1 MRYFSFLIF
10 LAIMAYLVWPYVH
23 LYQLNDAVNNNDKA
37 AIENL
42 VDFAEVNKV
51 HKENLK
57 WKSEQM
63 AGGVAKDL
71 IQKGAEFA
79 EMFTGEIDA
88 NEMVKRLRAM
98 EGSPWD
104 QTSFAFFESPTRF
117 TIRLGKLG
125 QNPIHVQM
133 TLQDWYWRITAIYD

>member
-10 LAIMAYLVWPYVH
+10 MAIMGYLVWPYVH

-37 AIENL
+37 AMEKL
-42 VDFAEVNKV
+42 VDFEEVNKV
-51 HKENLK
+51 NKENLK

-63 AGGVAKDL
+63 SGGLLPDMIK
-71 IQKGAEFA
+71 KGAEMMA
-79 EMFTGEIDA
+79 GEIDA
-88 NEMVKRLRAM
+88 NEIVMRLRAM

-117 TIRLGKLG
+117 TIRLGQLG

>member
-10 LAIMAYLVWPYVH
+10 LAIMGYLVWPYVH

-37 AIENL
+37 AVEKL
-42 VDFAEVNKV
+42 VDFGEVNKV

-63 AGGVAKDL
+63 AGGL
-71 IQKGAEFA
+71 LPGMIQKGAEMMA
-79 EMFTGEIDA
+79 GEIDA

-125 QNPIHVQM
+125 RNPIHVQM

>member
-23 LYQLNDAVNNNDKA
+23 LYQLNDAVNNNDKVA
-37 AIENL
+37 VENL

-63 AGGVAKDL
+63 AGGFLPGMPDMLK
-71 IQKGAEFA
+71 KGAEMMA
-79 EMFTGEIDA
+79 GDIDA
-88 NEMVKRLRAM
+88 DEMLKRLQAI
-98 EGSPWD
+98 EGEPWAA
-104 QTSFAFFESPTRF
+104 TSFAFFESPTRF
-117 TIRLGKLG
+117 TIRLGELG
-125 QNPIHVQM
+125 RDPIHVQM